1 MILWICL
8 VTIGLFLSL
17 ITLTLTLI
25 LALTLTLTLPCKLTV
40 QLDLGPT
47 SSPQFA

>member
-17 ITLTLTLI
+17 IT
-25 LALTLTLTLPCKLTV
+25 LTLTLTLPCKLTV